1 MFNSRPTLPPLHLNR
16 RGNTHGNWGNND
28 ILHKF
33 SRAHVKHFLLICS
46 RHSSPTWCSGFMF
59 EGNGRET
66 KTKKY
71 ETKVEKDMHERR
83 KEHERTRHVP
93 KRTLMNAKRKPGK
106 ARQYTKRI
114 PKNATGNARKHTKSK
129 PRRTRKWETKPGK
142 ARKDTKRKPRTRKW
156 ETKPQEKHERTPN
169 ESRGRESEKRNPRKS
184 TKGHR
189 TKGGKHANQC
199 EAKAESRER
208 RWKEWMFK
216 KRKSNQ
222 RLFKTDT
229 KLRATRTGK
238 TSNRR
243 DFSGIFAG
251 F

>member
-1 MFNSRPTLPPLHLNR
+1 MEIEGITTFCINLAERMWN
-16 RGNTHGNWGNND
+16 
-28 ILHKF
+28 ILCLTDTPYTSSCTKWVQVYEFIRLLSFRYILQKHKTQP
-33 SRAHVKHFLLICS
+33 STAS

-114 PKNATGNARKHTKSK
+114 PKNATGNARKHTKRK
-129 PRRTRKWETKPGK
+129 PKRTRKWETKPGK
-142 ARKDTKRKPRTRKW
+142 ARKDTKRKPKRTRKW

-169 ESRGRESEKRNPRKS
+169 ERRQARKPMWSESGEQGKKVKRVNVQETEIKPKVVQN
-184 TKGHR
+184 GHKI
-189 TKGGKHANQC
+189 TCDANRQN
-199 EAKAESRER
+199 K
-208 RWKEWMFK
+208 
-216 KRKSNQ
+216 
-222 RLFKTDT
+222 
-229 KLRATRTGK
+229 
-238 TSNRR
+238 
-243 DFSGIFAG
+243 
-251 F
+251 